1 MKRLGIV
8 LHPSSHKGL
17 IVRSQF
23 DKGMPKLNS
32 VVVTEGMKK
41 IGKVYD
47 VFGPVKRPYIS
58 VRLYEAA
65 KAHVLRNQRIYVL

>member
-1 MKRLGIV
+1 MKRLGVV

-23 DKGMPKLNS
+23 EKGLPKINS
-32 VVVTEGMKK
+32 VVVTERMEK
-41 IGKVYD
+41 IGEVYD

-58 VRLYEAA
+58 VRLYGASR
-65 KAHVLRNQRIYVL
+65 AHALKNQRVYVL

>member
-1 MKRLGIV
+1 MKRLGTV

-23 DKGMPKLNS
+23 EKGFPKIGS
-32 VVVTEGMKK
+32 VVVTERMEK

-58 VRLYEAA
+58 VRLYDTT
-65 KAHVLRNQRIYVL
+65 KAHALRNQRVYVL

>member
-1 MKRLGIV
+1 VKRLGLV

-17 IVRSQF
+17 IVRSQLE
-23 DKGMPKLNS
+23 KGLPKLNS
-32 VVVTEGMKK
+32 VVVTESMEK

-58 VRLYEAA
+58 VRLYDVA
-65 KAHVLRNQRIYVL
+65 KAHALKNQRVYVL